1 MCMIQKVLGSVL
13 VVLGSSGCGW
23 YLAYAARQRIEILQE
38 LLQAI
43 FILYGDIE
51 YAAGDMSENMEG
63 IARRTDVFSVFFK
76 KIAGRLHDKKG
87 QSLYNIWKEEMQGI
101 PYRTRLRREDIAF
114 LEELGKNLGN
124 LDRKT
129 QLHTLQ
135 MMEGRLEKSIL
146 AAREEY
152 ADKAKLFRVVGI
164 TVGVFTTVL
173 LF

>member
-1 MCMIQKVLGSVL
+1 MCMMQKMLGAILVLAGS
-13 VVLGSSGCGW
+13 GGCGW
-23 YLAYAARQRIEILQE
+23 YLAYAARRRIEILQE

-51 YAAGDMSENMEG
+51 YAAGDMSENMG
-63 IARRTDVFSVFFK
+63 RIAQRTDAFSCFFQRIARR
-76 KIAGRLHDKKG
+76 LHEKMG
-87 QSLYNIWKEEMQGI
+87 QSLYKIWKEEMCGI
-101 PYRTRLRREDIAF
+101 PCRTRLRREDIAF

-124 LDRKT
+124 LDRQT

-146 AAREEY
+146 VAREEY
-152 ADKAKLFRVVGI
+152 ANRAKLFRVVGI